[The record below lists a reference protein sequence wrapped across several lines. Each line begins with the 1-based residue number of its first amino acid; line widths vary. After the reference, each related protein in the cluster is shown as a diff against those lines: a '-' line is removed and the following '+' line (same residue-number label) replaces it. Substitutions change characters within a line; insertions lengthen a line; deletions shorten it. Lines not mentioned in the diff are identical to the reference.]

1 MLDMKIDIVYLW
13 VDDSDK
19 KWRAEKNKW
28 LGIVKGEKP
37 VSRDASTDARWR
49 DTGEFLYSLRS
60 VDKFAPWVNH
70 IYIITGF

>member
-49 DTGEFLYSLRS
+49 WS
-60 VDKFAPWVNH
+60 
-70 IYIITGF
+70 